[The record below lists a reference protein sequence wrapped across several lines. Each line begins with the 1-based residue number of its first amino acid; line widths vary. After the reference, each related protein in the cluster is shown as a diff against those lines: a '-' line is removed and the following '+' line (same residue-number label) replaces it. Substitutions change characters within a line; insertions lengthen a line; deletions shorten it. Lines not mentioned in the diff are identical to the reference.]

1 MSGAANEWVLIL
13 NNGKLKTCGIG
24 MSTFRGPFDQV
35 VRFPS
40 KVNKVTFESEKVTKE
55 NQGIK
60 VRGMLVW
67 SINRE
72 ENGPFTAYKSLGEDL
87 TNEIPTTA
95 NEILV
100 KIADAIVRDTIF
112 NSSIYTILKT
122 RNEIRDTIRAKMTK
136 DLRGWG
142 VWLETVEITDVTI
155 SSNSI
160 FKDLQADF
168 REKQK
173 LNAEKW
179 TGKYREDLSK
189 LRTEKELEMKV
200 ITDKYD
206 LEIAA
211 YRQKIRLEID
221 NQLALDNEEIAKIE
235 LQIKN
240 ANAENDRNMNQ
251 YTNEIKLKQAAEQQK
266 LDLENLRIE

>member
-1 MSGAANEWVLIL
+1 VSGAANEWVLIL